1 MVLGV
6 HVAERDNTAFW
17 DFTLPWQREQEETV
31 CQGDRQD
38 HPEGT
43 VAILYLVNVKGGSF
57 G

>member
-43 VAILYLVNVKGGSF
+43 VAILYLVNVKGRSF